1 MLDTRRSAIAAAA
14 TALAAIA
21 IAVAVAGRGCGDRAA
36 SPASTVRALVTAARA
51 GDREQVFELLGPAT
65 RARLERAAAR
75 ASELDG
81 GRPHRAID
89 LLEVAAPTA
98 DLSAMVV
105 RQREDGRTFVDLVDH
120 RGERT
125 AIEVVRVDGA
135 WRVEL
140 TGATGAP

>member
-1 MLDTRRSAIAAAA
+1 MLDTRRPAIAAAA

-21 IAVAVAGRGCGDRAA
+21 IAVAVAGRGCDDGEEG
-36 SPASTVRALVTAARA
+36 PAGTVRALVTAAKA
-51 GDREQVFELLGPAT
+51 GQRERVFELLGPAT

-81 GRPHRAID
+81 GKPHRAID

-98 DLSAMVV
+98 DLATLAV
-105 RQREDGRTFVDLVDH
+105 RERDGRTFVELVDH
-120 RGERT
+120 RGERS
-125 AIEVVRVDGA
+125 AVEVVRDGGG

-140 TGATGAP
+140 PAAGAP